1 LWSVFVCVCVCVC
14 VNLMKELSY
23 SRTVSIC
30 MWPDQLNA
38 MLWEVLRH
46 PACSMDLS
54 SCNVHVFGP
63 FKKDTMTICRRLWYS
78 GIGGCPRNFFT
89 GGYANLCISGASASV
104 PMMICFSL
112 WVHLNGFQFIICTSY
127 VAYFCAQ
134 FRLVVIGLG
143 GLLTRVR
150 YILQC
155 LPLYVSIL
163 WMLQSTVI
171 SSKYQVE
178 DIFRISWFAYVTN
191 IICSTTV
198 GLVFFHTSK
207 HASK

>member
-1 LWSVFVCVCVCVC
+1 MWKLHGDNSMLYAGCWSVAITWHSVCLWSVC
-14 VNLMKELSY
+14 VNLMKESC
-23 SRTVSIC
+23 SRTVPIC
-30 MWPDQLNA
+30 MWHDQLNA
-38 MLWEVLRH
+38 LLWEVFKL

-54 SCNVHVFGP
+54 SCNFHIFGP
-63 FKKDTMTICRRLWYS
+63 FKKDTMTIGRRLWYS
-78 GIGGCPRNFFT
+78 GIGGCPRNFFAD
-89 GGYANLCISGASASV
+89 GYANLCISGAPASV
-104 PMMICFSL
+104 PIVIYFSL
-112 WVHLNGFQFIICTSY
+112 WVHLNGFQFIICASY

-134 FRLVVIGLG
+134 FRLVVVGLG

-178 DIFRISWFAYVTN
+178 DILGFL
-191 IICSTTV
+191 
-198 GLVFFHTSK
+198 GLLMSLT
-207 HASK
+207 